1 MISSIPWDVLVSA
14 FSSESDPS
22 SVDESIDGMQQ
33 LDNAPQ
39 FESTDTLKAA
49 RILKFVTILKLLR
62 NVFFFCAIWMV
73 LNRPE
78 VLTNSAESHFENV
91 YKGDEIGQGT
101 SQLGRGKFDYLSP
114 LLTLCKMKYF
124 SC

>member
-62 NVFFFCAIWMV
+62 NVFIFYTIWPV
-73 LNRPE
+73 RNRPKA
-78 VLTNSAESHFENV
+78 LTYSTDSHFENV

-114 LLTLCKMKYF
+114 LLALCKMKYF